1 APPVVG
7 RSWSDRCVDCALIH
21 GWDAGNAS
29 HQRLSDR
36 IVIESGTGA
45 VVPAA

>member
-1 APPVVG
+1 MSLVRRSMVGMPEMPP
-7 RSWSDRCVDCALIH
+7 
-21 GWDAGNAS
+21 

-36 IVIESGTGA
+36 IVIESGIGA